1 MTSIVAHAILQA
13 LLMLAT
19 SDECPPA
26 DWYPDGT
33 PTDRIVVINKCAI
46 PLTRDMTVKDAKL
59 FYRTAR
65 KLAGR

>member
-1 MTSIVAHAILQA
+1 MTSIIAHLVLNA

-26 DWYPDGT
+26 DWYPEGEYGET
-33 PTDRIVVINKCAI
+33 IVINKCAI
-46 PLTRDMTVKDAKL
+46 PLAPEMTRKDAL
-59 FYRTAR
+59 TFYRTAR